1 MKLWQKISLICSA
14 VLIGI
19 VAICCTILLLYAKD
33 SILSFAYTQ
42 AEDKQRNL
50 ASSFSEM
57 ASYYADETSSPVT
70 ENAFVLYCF
79 SRFADSASVLM
90 DNSGELYSQISVTPS
105 DYLSLADGSEQTR
118 YAGMI
123 EGRNILI
130 VGSSVTIRQNDYSVY
145 TVEDISG
152 VYNDIA
158 RMIWRFILIGLGG
171 IALGI
176 GIIVL
181 LVRQSLRPLHDLGVA
196 AKRIANGNY
205 EERAV
210 AHRDDEVG
218 ELAYEFNGMAAA
230 VKIHIAALVET
241 AERQRLFIGGVS
253 HEFKTPL
260 TAILL
265 HTDLLQNAY
274 LSEEETKNSFE
285 HIERQC
291 KWLEQITQKLLKLIC
306 IREQI
311 EPRHESAELLLNR
324 VRESTIQTIEQ
335 RGVTL
340 MTECSAEL
348 FLMDMDLMQSALIN
362 LVDNASKASHPGQS
376 IVLRAYENILEV
388 EDHGCGISEDDIARI
403 TDPFYMTDKSRSKL
417 NGGSGLGL
425 ALVKEIV
432 AAHGANLSIESALK
446 HGTIV
451 RIVMPVTKL

>member
-1 MKLWQKISLICSA
+1 MKLWQKVSLICSA

-19 VAICCTILLLYAKD
+19 VAVCCTILLLHAKN

-57 ASYYADETSSPVT
+57 ASYYADEPSSQET
-70 ENAFVLYCF
+70 EYAFVLYCF

-118 YAGMI
+118 YTGMI

-130 VGSSVTIRQNDYSVY
+130 VGSSVTIRQNDYYVY

-152 VYNDIA
+152 VYNDIT
-158 RMIWRFILIGLGG
+158 RMIWRFVLIGFGG

-181 LVRQSLRPLHDLGVA
+181 LVRQSMRPLHDLGTA

-210 AHRDDEVG
+210 IHKDDEVG
-218 ELAYEFNGMAAA
+218 ELADEFNGMAAA
-230 VKIHIAALVET
+230 VKIHIAALIET

-274 LSEEETKNSFE
+274 LTEEETKNSFE

-291 KWLEQITQKLLKLIC
+291 KWLEQLTQKLLKLIC
-306 IREQI
+306 LREQI
-311 EPRHESAELLLNR
+311 EPRQESTELLLNW
-324 VRESTIQTIEQ
+324 VRESTVQTMEQ

-362 LVDNASKASHPGQS
+362 LVDNASKASQPGQS
-376 IVLRAYENILEV
+376 IILRAYENILEV

-432 AAHGANLSIESALK
+432 TAHGANLSIESALK

-451 RIVMPVTKL
+451 RIVMPVIKR

>member
-14 VLIGI
+14 VLVGI
-19 VAICCTILLLYAKD
+19 VAVCCMLLLLNAKS

-57 ASYYADETSSPVT
+57 ASYYADDNSGTET

-79 SRFADSASVLM
+79 SRFADATAVLTK
-90 DNSGELYSQISVTPS
+90 DQAELYSQVRINPG
-105 DYLSLADGSEQTR
+105 DYLVPAETREQKR
-118 YAGMI
+118 YTGTI
-123 EGRNILI
+123 DGRNLLI
-130 VGSSVTIRQNDYSVY
+130 VGSQVTIRQNDYSVY
-145 TVEDISG
+145 VVEDITS
-152 VYNDIA
+152 VYSDIA
-158 RMIWRFILIGLGG
+158 RMVWRFIFIGLGG

-176 GIIVL
+176 GIIVW
-181 LVRQSLRPLHDLGVA
+181 LVRRSMRPLHDLGVA
-196 AKRIANGNY
+196 AKRIASGNY

-210 AHRDDEVG
+210 ILENDEVG
-218 ELAYEFNGMAAA
+218 ELADEFNGMAAA
-230 VKIHIAALVET
+230 VKSQVETLVET

-274 LSEEETKNSFE
+274 LTEEETKNSFA

-291 KWLEQITQKLLKLIC
+291 KWLEQLTQKLLKLIC
-306 IREQI
+306 LREQI
-311 EPRHESAELLLNR
+311 EPRQESAGLLLNR
-324 VRESTIQTIEQ
+324 VKESTVQTMEQ

-340 MTECSAEL
+340 VTECAAEA
-348 FLMDMDLMQSALIN
+348 FVMDMDLMQSALIN
-362 LVDNASKASHPGQS
+362 LVDNASKASLPGQR
-376 IVLRAYENILEV
+376 IILRAYVNILEV
-388 EDHGCGISEDDIARI
+388 EDYGCGIPEDEIARI
-403 TDPFYMTDKSRSKL
+403 TDAFYMADRSRSKR

-432 AAHGANLSIESALK
+432 AAHGADLVIESTQNR
-446 HGTIV
+446 GTIV
-451 RIVMPVTKL
+451 RIIMPVTKR

>member
-19 VAICCTILLLYAKD
+19 VAVCCTILLLHAKD

-57 ASYYADETSSPVT
+57 ANYYADETSSPAT

-210 AHRDDEVG
+210 VYKDDEVG

-230 VKIHIAALVET
+230 VKIHIAALIET

-274 LSEEETKNSFE
+274 LSEEEKKNSFE

-291 KWLEQITQKLLKLIC
+291 KWLEQLTQKLLKLIC
-306 IREQI
+306 LREQI
-311 EPRHESAELLLNR
+311 EPRQESAELLLNR
-324 VRESTIQTIEQ
+324 VRESTIQTMEQ
-335 RGVTL
+335 HEVTL
-340 MTECSAEL
+340 MPECSTEL
-348 FLMDMDLMQSALIN
+348 FLMDIDLMQSALIN
-362 LVDNASKASHPGQS
+362 LIDNASKASQPGQR
-376 IVLRAYENILEV
+376 ITLRAYENVLEV
-388 EDHGCGISEDDIARI
+388 EDQGCGIPEDEIARI
-403 TDPFYMTDKSRSKL
+403 TDPFYMVDPSRSKR

-451 RIVMPVTKL
+451 RIVMPVTKR